1 MTLNP
6 HPTFP
11 AAGHYVLRLHQD
23 ALPQAGHLAGRVQ
36 HVSSGDSADFV
47 SGADLLDWL
56 TRHAAQ
62 QRPLA
67 DGAQRSQP

>member
-6 HPTFP
+6 HPTYP
-11 AAGHYVLRLHQD
+11 AAGHYVLRLRQD

-36 HVSSGDSADFV
+36 HVSSGECGDFV
-47 SGADLLDWL
+47 SGPELLEWL

-62 QRPLA
+62 MQRRA
-67 DGAQRSQP
+67 GE